1 MKKLSYY
8 TATEEVSDENGKIWC
23 MHVSGTREQN
33 FKTMFK
39 TIEEVKDA
47 INCTYKARQRKD
59 TIRTY
64 KDGTR
69 EYLSHNDIYD
79 IRYIIEKHYEEIE
92 EIEIIEH
99 PKTSNIDKDVVGEE
113 TSIY

>member
-8 TATEEVSDENGKIWC
+8 TATEEVTDENGKKWC
-23 MHVSGTREQN
+23 IHVSGTREQN

-39 TIEEVKDA
+39 TIEEVKVA
-47 INCTYKARQRKD
+47 INHIYKARQRKD

-69 EYLSHNDIYD
+69 KYLSHNDIYD

-92 EIEIIEH
+92 EIEVTEH
-99 PKTSNIDKDVVGEE
+99 PRTFNEDKKVEQEE
-113 TSIY
+113 ISI